1 MVDLIFMLLTR
12 TKNLV
17 LPLALAGALSEG
29 NVLAAESAA
38 ATASKPHAINI
49 ANLFPDTV
57 VAKGKGIEIKR
68 SQVDDAMLS
77 IKSSAAAQGQ
87 VIPPDRLSLLE
98 QQVLDRLIQI
108 RLLLTKANDADKT
121 AGKNVTAQRFDD
133 IKTRVGG
140 DDALNR
146 QLKAVGT
153 TQDELRSKMIEES
166 TAQAVLEREIS
177 IKVTDGDVQKFYD
190 DNPAKFEQ
198 PEMVRASHILLN
210 TRDADGKD
218 LPDDKKLAKHKD
230 AEVLLKRARAGED
243 FAKLAKENSDDTA
256 SRDRGGEFQFPRG
269 QMAPEF
275 EAAAFSMKTNEISD
289 IVTTQFG
296 YHIIKLSEKIPAK
309 KVELAK
315 VAPNVKDY
323 LAQEQMRKRQQ
334 EVQDYMNRLKKDAG
348 VEILDESLKP
358 KETIP
363 DTPLSPAHPADNS
376 KKTETK

>member
-1 MVDLIFMLLTR
+1 MVDLIFMLFTR

-256 SRDRGGEFQFPRG
+256 SRDRGGEYQFPRG

>member
-256 SRDRGGEFQFPRG
+256 SRDRGGEYQFPRG